1 MLAAYGALRRG
12 GCFVDIGAVGGAVP
26 LDLHKLMDNNQRII
40 GSAWF
45 TTAEGQEMADL
56 ASTGGVN
63 IDVLEHE
70 VFDLEDVN
78 RALAIIKNRNGG
90 FSNYVIRP

>member
-1 MLAAYGALRRG
+1 MLAAYAGLRRG

-26 LDLHKLMDNNQRII
+26 VDLHKLMDNNQRII

-56 ASTGGVN
+56 AATGGV
-63 IDVLEHE
+63 DLSAFEHE
-70 VFDLEDVN
+70 VFKLEDVN
-78 RALAIIKNRNGG
+78 RALGILKNRNGG
-90 FSNYVIRP
+90 FSNYVICP